1 MSLILSDKHNFF
13 MNLAIKQ
20 AKLASRAV
28 TPNPRVGAVI
38 VKNNTIVGKGYHQQ
52 SGKPH
57 AEINAIR
64 SVKNSTDGSTI
75 YITLE
80 PCSTSG
86 KTPPCTS
93 AIIKSGIKKVV
104 IGTLDPNPRHC
115 GKGIEILRQHGIE
128 VVTGI
133 LQEKCDLLIE
143 DFRKYVTEKRPFVIS
158 KVAITL
164 DGKIATS
171 TGESKWIT
179 SSASRNKVQQIR
191 SNVDAILIGTNTA
204 LNDNPRLTI
213 RRNSKKDI
221 QPWRI
226 LLDPKLTVA
235 ENSIL
240 LNDDL
245 ISKTVIF
252 TSTKISDKKKFKLL
266 SKKVRII
273 PIETENDFFHPEVL
287 FREIAKLPVVSLL
300 IEGGGTTLGHFL
312 DHKLIDKMY
321 FFIAPK
327 IIGDKQAISPFQGKG
342 TKNILDILA
351 LKNIKWRKFGQ
362 DMMFEGYPDW
372 RK

>member
-1 MSLILSDKHNFF
+1 
-13 MNLAIKQ
+13 MNQAVKQ

-28 TPNPRVGAVI
+28 TPNPRVGAII
-38 VKNNTIVGKGYHQQ
+38 VKNGIVVGKGYHQQ

-57 AEINAIR
+57 AEVNAI
-64 SVKNSTDGSTI
+64 SSAKNSTDGSTI

-80 PCSTSG
+80 PCCTSG
-86 KTPPCTS
+86 KTPPCTT

-104 IGTLDPNPRHC
+104 LGILDPNPNHC
-115 GKGIEILRQHGIE
+115 GKGIEILRQNGIE

-133 LQEKCDLLIE
+133 EQDKCDLLIE
-143 DFRKYVTEKRPFVIS
+143 DFRKYVTEKIPFVIS
-158 KVAITL
+158 KVGITL

-204 LNDNPRLTI
+204 LNDNPRLTV
-213 RRNSKKDI
+213 RTTSKKNV

-226 LLDPKLTVA
+226 LLDPKLAVA

-240 LNDDL
+240 LNDEL
-245 ISKTVIF
+245 TSKTVIF
-252 TSTKISDKKKFKLL
+252 TSIQTSGKKKFELL

-273 PIETENDFFHPEVL
+273 PIETENDFFPPKL
-287 FREIAKLPVVSLL
+287 LLREIAKLPVVSLL

-327 IIGDKQAISPFQGKG
+327 IIGDKQAISSFQGKG
-342 TKNILDILA
+342 TKNISDVLA

-362 DMMFEGYPDW
+362 DMMLEGYPDW